1 MQFRQCL
8 NVESISS
15 SRRCVIVETD
25 RSCINLATFY
35 HSTFNSNPLS
45 IPSAAYSVWMSRLRY
60 PSNKV
65 QFSVDLHAIKDLYI
79 ILTLQMCTKVIIY
92 GLAKKFVRPLFI
104 FWIIFLLDL
113 ELNFTDTLKVF
124 RWVLTVLLL
133 LQICFYF
140 LWERFHEKKLIERSR
155 ICHNHKPQPTLDMKR
170 KRKRTKTHTRK
181 TNKHMYQKHKDQ
193 LPLLQARWL
202 EC

>member
-8 NVESISS
+8 NVESIST

-45 IPSAAYSVWMSRLRY
+45 IPAAAYSVWMSRLRY

-140 LWERFHEKKLIERSR
+140 YMREISWKIVDRKVQGMPQSQTAANPRHEEEEKKDK
-155 ICHNHKPQPTLDMKR
+155 N
-170 KRKRTKTHTRK
+170 THAQ
-181 TNKHMYQKHKDQ
+181 NK
-193 LPLLQARWL
+193 
-202 EC
+202 